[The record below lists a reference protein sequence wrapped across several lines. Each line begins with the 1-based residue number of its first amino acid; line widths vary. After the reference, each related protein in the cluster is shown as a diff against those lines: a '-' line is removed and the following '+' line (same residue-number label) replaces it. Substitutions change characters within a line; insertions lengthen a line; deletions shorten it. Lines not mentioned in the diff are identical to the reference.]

1 MKAVINGAAIDY
13 RDCGEGLPVVFIHAF
28 PLDQTMWDEQ
38 ARVLKNHCR
47 VITLDLRGFGNS
59 DATAGVCSM
68 SQMAADIRE
77 LLKSLRID
85 RAMLAGI
92 SMGGYVS
99 MAFYRDHP
107 QMVCALALANTR
119 ATADT
124 AEARERR
131 MKSAERAERD
141 GSAAIAD
148 DMIAIAFASEK
159 PESRLIQRVRAMIE
173 ANPPSSLAAAQRGM
187 AARPCSTDLLSRIDF
202 PTLIIAGTDDRL
214 TPLSEMESLHEKIP
228 ASRLAVIRGAG
239 HFSNLE
245 RAEEFNQALIDFIV
259 SLKDER

>member
-1 MKAVINGAAIDY
+1 MKTVINGATIDY

-28 PLDQTMWDEQ
+28 PLNQTMWDEQ
-38 ARVLKNHCR
+38 ARVLKDHCR

-59 DATAGVCSM
+59 DPTTDRYLM

-77 LLKSLRID
+77 LLKSIGID
-85 RAMLAGI
+85 RAVLVGI

-99 MAFYRDHP
+99 MAFYRDSP

-141 GSAAIAD
+141 GAAAIAD
-148 DMIAIAFASEK
+148 DMIPIAFASAE
-159 PESRLIQRVRAMIE
+159 PEAGLIQRARAMIE
-173 ANPPSSLAAAQRGM
+173 ANSPSSLAAAQRGM
-187 AARPCSTDLLSRIDF
+187 AARMDSTDLLSRIDF
-202 PTLIIAGTDDRL
+202 PTLIIAATDDRL
-214 TPLSEMESLHEKIP
+214 TPLAEMESLRERIP
-228 ASRLAVIRGAG
+228 ASRFAVIRGAG

-245 RAEEFNQALIDFIV
+245 RAEEFNQALIDFIL
-259 SLKDER
+259 SLKDEG

>member
-1 MKAVINGAAIDY
+1 MKTVINGAAIDY
-13 RDCGEGLPVVFIHAF
+13 RDEGAGLPVVFIHAF
-28 PLDQTMWDEQ
+28 PLNQTMWDEQ

-59 DATAGVCSM
+59 DATEGQCAI

-77 LLKSLRID
+77 LLKTLSID
-85 RAMLAGI
+85 RAVLVGI

-99 MAFYRDHP
+99 MAFYRDSP
-107 QMVCALALANTR
+107 QMVRAMVLANTR

-124 AEARERR
+124 EEARERR

-148 DMIAIAFASEK
+148 DMIPIAFASEK
-159 PESRLIQRVRAMIE
+159 PEARMIQRVRAMIE
-173 ANPPSSLAAAQRGM
+173 ANSPSSLAAAQRGM
-187 AARPCSTDLLSRIDF
+187 AARPSSVDLLSRIDF

-214 TPLSEMESLHEKIP
+214 TPIAEMESLRELIP
-228 ASRLAVIRGAG
+228 ASRFAVIRGAG

-245 RAEEFNQALIDFIV
+245 RAEEFNQALIDFLL
-259 SLKDER
+259 SLKDES